1 MVWLVP
7 TLSENLHDSLKE
19 WLVEL
24 GKQAKDKRGNPRY
37 ESYSGDS
44 QPVDIRSG
52 TKHVEYQPDVVWNR
66 KGKLYIIEL
75 AFSENW
81 RSIVGEIALAS
92 MIKHCKILIITQG
105 FENEFID
112 NLIPLFGKKLE
123 VHWTYYNFEE
133 FGDFDSMKKDIR
145 KWLKE
150 LHWI

>member
-1 MVWLVP
+1 M
-7 TLSENLHDSLKE
+7 SEKLHDRLKQ

-24 GKQAKDKRGNPRY
+24 GKQIKDGRGNPQY

-44 QPVDIRSG
+44 QPIDIRVG
-52 TKHVEYQPDVVWNR
+52 MKHVEYQPDVVWNR
-66 KGKLYIIEL
+66 KGKLYIMEL

-92 MIKHCKILIITQG
+92 MKKHCKVLLITQG

-112 NLIPLFGKKLE
+112 NLVPLFGKKLG

-133 FGDFDSMKKDIR
+133 LSDYSSMKRDIR
-145 KWLKE
+145 KFLKE